1 MPIYDYACSQCDWHG
16 ERQTRIAH
24 RNEQVCGLCGGHLTL
39 QVSAVYGRM
48 AGQVV
53 QGGGPDRHTAE
64 VLGMPLKELPDC
76 LKQDYDTTTGK
87 LRAPR

>member
-24 RNEQVCGLCGGHLTL
+24 RHEQVCGLCSAPLVL

-53 QGGGPDRHTAE
+53 QGGGADRLTADC
-64 VLGMPLKELPDC
+64 LGIPLKELPEG
-76 LKQDYDTTTGK
+76 LRQDFKEKT
-87 LRAPR
+87 